1 MIPLTALPLF
11 LLASWALNIAPGPDM
26 LYVLARSANQGRRA
40 GLVSALGIA
49 GGTIIQTTLVAL
61 GLAGILAA
69 VPLAYDVVKFVGA
82 GYLIYLGIRALLS
95 RQSKLETPQ
104 IEQQTALWRIFA
116 QGVVTNV
123 LNPKVALFFL
133 AFLPQFTSPA
143 YGSVPLQIVIL
154 GMLFNASGTLVNIIV
169 ALLAGSLGS
178 WLKSHARASRVLNW
192 LTGGIFI
199 GLGVRLAFLQRQ

>member
-26 LYVLARSANQGRRA
+26 LYVIARSASQGRRA
-40 GLVSALGIA
+40 GLVSASGIA
-49 GGTIIQTTLVAL
+49 VGSLIQASLVAL

-69 VPLAYDVVKFVGA
+69 VPLAYEIVKFVGA
-82 GYLIYLGIRALLS
+82 AYLIYLGLRALLS
-95 RQSKLETPQ
+95 RRHTLTSPQVEQS
-104 IEQQTALWRIFA
+104 ALWRVFA
-116 QGVVTNV
+116 QGVITNV

-143 YGSVPLQIVIL
+143 YGSVPLQIITL
-154 GMLFNASGTLVNIIV
+154 GLIFDVSGTFVNVIV
-169 ALLAGSLGS
+169 ALLAGSLGG
-178 WLKSHARASRVLNW
+178 WLKSHARASKVLNW

-199 GLGVRLAFLQRQ
+199 GLGIRLAFLQRQ

>member
-11 LLASWALNIAPGPDM
+11 LLASWALNIVPGPDM
-26 LYVLARSANQGRRA
+26 LYVLARGANQGRRA
-40 GLVSALGIA
+40 GLASALGIA
-49 GGTIIQTTLVAL
+49 GGCVIQMSLVAL

-69 VPLAYDVVKFVGA
+69 VPLAYDIVKFVGA
-82 GYLIYLGIRALLS
+82 GYLIYLGIRGLLS
-95 RQSKLETPQ
+95 RQNTLETPQ
-104 IEQQTALWRIFA
+104 IEQTALWRVFA

-143 YGSVPLQIVIL
+143 YGSVPLQIIIL
-154 GMLFNASGTLVNIIV
+154 GMLFNISGTFVNVVV
-169 ALLAGSLGS
+169 ALLAGSLGG
-178 WLKSHARASRVLNW
+178 WLKRHARASRIMNW

>member
-49 GGTIIQTTLVAL
+49 GGTIIQTSLVAL

-69 VPLAYDVVKFVGA
+69 VPLAYDTVKFVGA
-82 GYLIYLGIRALLS
+82 GYLIYLGMRALLS
-95 RQSKLETPQ
+95 RRNSLTTPQ
-104 IEQQTALWRIFA
+104 MEQTALWRIFT

-143 YGSVPLQIVIL
+143 YGSVPLQIVTL
-154 GMLFNASGTLVNIIV
+154 GMLFNISGTLVNTLV
-169 ALLAGSLGS
+169 ALLAGSLGG
-178 WLKSHARASRVLNW
+178 WLKRNARASRVLNW

-199 GLGVRLAFLQRQ
+199 GLGVRLAFLQRR

>member
-49 GGTIIQTTLVAL
+49 GGTVIQTSLVAL

-69 VPLAYDVVKFVGA
+69 VPLAYDIVKFVGA

-95 RQSKLETPQ
+95 RQNSLTTPQ
-104 IEQQTALWRIFA
+104 VEQTVLWRVFA

-143 YGSVPLQIVIL
+143 YGSVPLQIITL
-154 GMLFNASGTLVNIIV
+154 GMLFNLSGTLVNTIV
-169 ALLAGSLGS
+169 ALLAGSLGG
-178 WLKSHARASRVLNW
+178 WLKRNPRASRILNW

>member
-26 LYVLARSANQGRRA
+26 LYVIARSAGQGRRA

-49 GGTIIQTTLVAL
+49 VGTMIQTSLVAL

-69 VPLAYDVVKFVGA
+69 VPLAYDIVKFVGA

-95 RQSKLETPQ
+95 RQNTLTTPRV
-104 IEQQTALWRIFA
+104 EQTALWRVFA

-143 YGSVPLQIVIL
+143 YGSVPLQIVVL
-154 GMLFNASGTLVNIIV
+154 GMLFDISGTFVNIVV
-169 ALLAGSLGS
+169 ALLAGSLGG
-178 WLKSHARASRVLNW
+178 WLKEHARASKVLNW

>member
-11 LLASWALNIAPGPDM
+11 LLASWALNIIPGPDM
-26 LYVLARSANQGRRA
+26 LYVIARSANQGRRA
-40 GLVSALGIA
+40 GLASALGIA
-49 GGTIIQTTLVAL
+49 GGCIIQTSLVAL

-69 VPLAYDVVKFVGA
+69 VPLAYNLVKFVGA
-82 GYLIYLGIRALLS
+82 GYLIYLGIRNLLS
-95 RQSKLETPQ
+95 RQSSLATPQ
-104 IEQQTALWRIFA
+104 VEQAALWRVFA
-116 QGVVTNV
+116 QGVITNV

-143 YGSVPLQIVIL
+143 YGPVPLQIVVL
-154 GMLFNASGTLVNIIV
+154 GMLFNISGTLVNIVV
-169 ALLAGSLGS
+169 ALLAGWLGG
-178 WLKSHARASRVLNW
+178 WLKRHARASRVMNW